1 MVATQDGGDGKA
13 AAPIPILDQ
22 YFSNELNRL
31 EFVSDLFDDTAVDYN
46 RMERLLGL
54 GSGSWYRRQA
64 LLRAGLK
71 PGFKVLDVGAGTGLV
86 AREAI
91 RIVGRAEL
99 VTGVDPSPGMLAETK
114 LPEGVHLLQGRA
126 EELPVADSDY
136 DFLSMGYALRHLS
149 DLSRVFSEFYRVL
162 RPGGSFSVLEIT
174 RPEGKLSSALLRA
187 YMRDIVPA
195 LGSLINRHKKTKT
208 LWRYYWDT
216 IEACVP
222 PEQVLAHLRT
232 AGFENVRRNAV
243 LGIFSEYCGN
253 KPKPNNKLGRDLHER

>member
-1 MVATQDGGDGKA
+1 MTSTQNSRNAKA
-13 AAPIPILDQ
+13 AAPLPILDQ
-22 YFSNELNRL
+22 YFNNESDRI
-31 EFVSDLFDDTAVDYN
+31 EFVNDLFDETAADYN

-71 PGFKVLDVGAGTGLV
+71 PGFKVLDVGTGTGLV

-91 RIVGRAEL
+91 RIVGAAGL

-114 LPEGVHLLQGRA
+114 LPNEVHLLQGRA
-126 EELPVADSDY
+126 EELPVADNDY

-149 DLSRVFSEFYRVL
+149 DLGRVFGEFHRVL

-174 RPEGKLSSALLRA
+174 RPRSKLASMLLRA
-187 YMRDIVPA
+187 YMRDLVPA
-195 LGSLINRHKKTKT
+195 LGDLINRHKKTKT
-208 LWRYYWDT
+208 LWQYYWDT

-222 PEQVLAHLRT
+222 PEQVLAHLRA
-232 AGFENVRRNAV
+232 AGFENVQREVV
-243 LGIFSEYCGN
+243 LGLFSEYRGN
-253 KPKPNNKLGRDLHER
+253 KPKSS